1 MEADSLMSKEPQDNA
16 DEGASER
23 KISSQLTEGALIA
36 SGIRIGTNVATKHM
50 KPFISRTREDGL
62 NILDLGKTLSRIEV
76 AGKFL
81 SRFDPKKVMI
91 YTSREAAFTPVSKFA
106 ELTGVN
112 LVTGR
117 LLPGTLTNPYLPE
130 YKNVDVVMLVD
141 PAVDKQ
147 AIEEAIRINIP
158 VVAVCDSN
166 NVTTYVDLIIPANNR
181 GRKSLAMIFWLL
193 ARSYLISAGTLSPEE
208 PMKYTPEDFETKL
221 EEGASLED

>member
-1 MEADSLMSKEPQDNA
+1 MMSKEPEDNA
-16 DEGASER
+16 EEGASER
-23 KISSQLTEGALIA
+23 KITTQLTEGALIA

-50 KPFISRTREDGL
+50 KQFISRTREDGL
-62 NILDLGKTLSRIEV
+62 NILDLNKTLSRIEV

-81 SRFDPKKVMI
+81 SRFDPKKVMV
-91 YTSREAAFTPVSKFA
+91 YTSREAAFTPVLKFA

-112 LVTGR
+112 VVTGR

-147 AIEEAIRINIP
+147 AIEEAVRINIP
-158 VVAVCDSN
+158 VVAICDSN

-193 ARSYLISAGTLSPEE
+193 ARSYLISAGSLSPEGT
-208 PMKYTPEDFETKL
+208 MKYAPEDFETKL
-221 EEGASLED
+221 GEGAPLED

>member
-1 MEADSLMSKEPQDNA
+1 MMSKEPQDNA
-16 DEGASER
+16 EEGASER
-23 KISSQLTEGALIA
+23 KIASQLTEGALIA

-50 KPFISRTREDGL
+50 KQFISRTREDGL
-62 NILDLGKTLSRIEV
+62 NILDLSKTLSRIEV

-81 SRFDPKKVMI
+81 SRFDPKKIVI

-112 LVTGR
+112 VVTGR

-158 VVAVCDSN
+158 VVAICDSN

-208 PMKYTPEDFETKL
+208 SMKYTPEDFETKL
-221 EEGASLED
+221 GEGASLED